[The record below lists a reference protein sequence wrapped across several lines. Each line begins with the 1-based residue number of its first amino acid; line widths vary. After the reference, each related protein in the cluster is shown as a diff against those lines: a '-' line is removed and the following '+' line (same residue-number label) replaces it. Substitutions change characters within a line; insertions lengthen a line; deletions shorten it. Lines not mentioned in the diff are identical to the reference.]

1 MTASKAGLAA
11 MVGAAMSLG
20 MAPTAPPTITY
31 TQLSSIDPATKK
43 CTIRPVAGK
52 PYYDA
57 IVAQRAAGG
66 LIDVEVM
73 SHVATRLGFGL
84 APFGSLVPPL
94 ANDCTTVFFAEE
106 LARQLTIVGT
116 NVDSALVR
124 TIRGGLLPNSM
135 YSRASLDMEM
145 TRFRNDPAAVAV
157 SAHSVLWF
165 KARQETE
172 LLMNLRNILGS
183 EVLLASGKIED
194 HQMNLEERLDEIWI
208 NLFNVDGSK
217 AEQYNGGSDSM
228 IEALRRQTGST
239 FFSLL
244 SAVIKHPAMLVY
256 LDNQANAYV
265 CSAPGVCAASNQN
278 LARELMELHTFGIG
292 PQTATLTTSPY
303 TQDDVEAM
311 ASILAGYNVT
321 PFTDPTSPGQFVYNA
336 TLAANVPITLMGTAY
351 AATGATRLDTVLRML
366 ANHPQTRA
374 HICARLA
381 QNLFAPSLVA
391 AGRDACAAAWG
402 TDGNL
407 KAMYAAMLEL
417 PSFWAKTN
425 YMALYRT
432 PIDQTM
438 AVARAIGVNAV
449 DLRREVQRW
458 AMTYMTFEPTSL
470 TGVEWV
476 DLNTTLK
483 SRSVWWTF
491 QGIHNELRNLLGV
504 YRGEIAL
511 PIGYS
516 DLATD
521 VLSSA
526 YVDAVSRTAFGIAAL
541 LDGMDADLRVDRVCR
556 AVKDVLN
563 ASMTASGAAYTKQY
577 YFEVPAGLALGRVV
591 SYATLG
597 PVTSSP
603 YMLAPSQQSIVSAI
617 VANRA
622 TWPYFP
628 GHTGSETIAKAMAI
642 LALGNSRE
650 MKK

>member
-1 MTASKAGLAA
+1 
-11 MVGAAMSLG
+11 
-20 MAPTAPPTITY
+20 
-31 TQLSSIDPATKK
+31 
-43 CTIRPVAGK
+43 
-52 PYYDA
+52 
-57 IVAQRAAGG
+57 
-66 LIDVEVM
+66 
-73 SHVATRLGFGL
+73 
-84 APFGSLVPPL
+84 
-94 ANDCTTVFFAEE
+94 
-106 LARQLTIVGT
+106 
-116 NVDSALVR
+116 
-124 TIRGGLLPNSM
+124 
-135 YSRASLDMEM
+135 
-145 TRFRNDPAAVAV
+145 
-157 SAHSVLWF
+157 
-165 KARQETE
+165 
-172 LLMNLRNILGS
+172 
-183 EVLLASGKIED
+183 
-194 HQMNLEERLDEIWI
+194 
-208 NLFNVDGSK
+208 
-217 AEQYNGGSDSM
+217 
-228 IEALRRQTGST
+228 
-239 FFSLL
+239 
-244 SAVIKHPAMLVY
+244 
-256 LDNQANAYV
+256 
-265 CSAPGVCAASNQN
+265 
-278 LARELMELHTFGIG
+278 
-292 PQTATLTTSPY
+292 
-303 TQDDVEAM
+303 
-311 ASILAGYNVT
+311 
-321 PFTDPTSPGQFVYNA
+321 
-336 TLAANVPITLMGTAY
+336 
-351 AATGATRLDTVLRML
+351 ML

-374 HICARLA
+374 HICTRLA

-391 AGRDACAAAWG
+391 PGRDACAAAWG

-407 KAMYAAMLEL
+407 KAMYAAMLKL

-438 AVARAIGVNAV
+438 AVARAVGVNAV

-458 AMTYMTFEPTSL
+458 AMTYTTFEPTSL

-491 QGIHNELRNLLGV
+491 QGIHNELKNLLGV

-556 AVKDVLN
+556 SVKDVLN
-563 ASMTASGAAYTKQY
+563 ASLTSSGAAYTKQY

-591 SYATLG
+591 SYATIGAL
-597 PVTSSP
+597 TSPP
-603 YMLAPSQQSIVSAI
+603 YVLAPSQQSIVSAI